1 MTHQEITEAFLTGAA
16 ITYPSCDPTCG
27 DVTARFTGRSI
38 NFTFAKRDTQHSE
51 PADRYQAAYRVP
63 SFARLAA

>member
-1 MTHQEITEAFLTGAA
+1 MTHHEITEAFLTGAA
-16 ITYPSCDPTCG
+16 ITYPCADPTCG
-27 DVTARFTGRSI
+27 DVTARFTGSAI
-38 NFTFAKRDTQHSE
+38 VVTFAKRTTQHSE